1 MNTNLL
7 TKLSAAMNRSSWAR
21 GSIKLHRARLYG
33 FTFDRLLYL
42 WLHRAGLMGRLGLEE
57 MAGHVSEGMTVVD
70 VGANVG
76 VYTSLFAQLVGP
88 SGRVI
93 ALEPAPDNWRALDKA
108 FTTNRWNNVEIH
120 QLAAADRSGL
130 MYFERSSYNSGNNAL
145 SLQSGREGGESVEV
159 VRLDDLLAG
168 RKVDFI
174 KIDVQGW
181 EAAVLRGGEQTLV
194 GNRPLRVRT
203 EVWPAGLTRAGSSPE
218 EVVGLLERCGLR
230 INAGDKSKLRSIKN
244 VNHYF
249 DITAYS

>member
-7 TKLSAAMNRSSWAR
+7 TKFSAAINRSSWAR
-21 GSIKLHRARLYG
+21 GSVKLNKARLYG

-42 WLHRAGLMGRLGLEE
+42 WLHRAGLMGRAGLQEIV
-57 MAGHVSEGMTVVD
+57 GHVSRGMTVVD

-76 VYTSLFAQLVGP
+76 VYTSLFSQLVGS

-108 FTTNRWNNVEIH
+108 LATNRWNNVEIY
-120 QLAAADRSGL
+120 QVAAADQSRR
-130 MYFERSSYNSGNNAL
+130 MYFERSSYNSGNNTL
-145 SLQSGREGGESVEV
+145 CVKNGHENTESVEV

-181 EAAVLRGGEQTLV
+181 EAAVLRGGEQTLER
-194 GNRPLRVRT
+194 NRPLCVRT
-203 EVWPAGLTRAGSSPE
+203 EVWPAGLSRAGSSPD
-218 EVVGLLERCGLR
+218 EVLKLLEMRGLQISADDIR
-230 INAGDKSKLRSIKN
+230 KLNSITNPNK
-244 VNHYF
+244 YF
-249 DITAYS
+249 DITAHA

>member
-1 MNTNLL
+1 MKTNLL
-7 TKLSAAMNRSSWAR
+7 TKLSAAMNRSTWAR
-21 GSIKLHRARLYG
+21 GSIKLHKARLYG

-42 WLHRAGLMGRLGLEE
+42 WLHRTGLMGRAGLEE
-57 MAGHVSEGMTVVD
+57 IAVHVSQGMTVVD

-93 ALEPAPDNWRALDKA
+93 ALEPAPDNWLALNKA
-108 FTTNRWNNVEIH
+108 LTTNRWKNVEIY
-120 QLAAADRSGL
+120 QVAAADRSGR

-145 SLQSGREGGESVEV
+145 CLESSREGAESVEV

-181 EAAVLRGGEQTLV
+181 EAAVLRGGEQTLE
-194 GNRPLRVRT
+194 GNRPLRLRT
-203 EVWPAGLTRAGSSPE
+203 EVWPAGLLRAGSSPD
-218 EVVGLLERCGLR
+218 EVAELLERCGLR
-230 INAGDKSKLRSIKN
+230 INAEAKHKLDSIKN
-244 VNHYF
+244 INKYF
-249 DITAYS
+249 DITAYA